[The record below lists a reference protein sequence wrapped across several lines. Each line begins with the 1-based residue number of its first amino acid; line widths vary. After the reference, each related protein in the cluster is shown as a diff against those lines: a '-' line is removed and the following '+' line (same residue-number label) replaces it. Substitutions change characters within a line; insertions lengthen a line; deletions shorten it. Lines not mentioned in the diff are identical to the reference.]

1 MNINFN
7 IYYGVNPG
15 EYICLNIRQ
24 RNGVAIHKMNQAGG
38 NWSFE
43 LRINDAERH
52 IQIGSIKLTDRLNPE
67 TEYEIT
73 DEATKKYIENLS
85 WISIPSNT

>member
-24 RNGVAIHKMNQAGG
+24 NNGVAVHKMNQAGG

-43 LRINDAERH
+43 LRINDAELL
-52 IQIGSIKLTDRLNPE
+52 QYGSEPFDYYYTLYSGDKIKRQEWTS
-67 TEYEIT
+67 TIT
-73 DEATKKYIENLS
+73 
-85 WISIPSNT
+85 IPCIPVIR